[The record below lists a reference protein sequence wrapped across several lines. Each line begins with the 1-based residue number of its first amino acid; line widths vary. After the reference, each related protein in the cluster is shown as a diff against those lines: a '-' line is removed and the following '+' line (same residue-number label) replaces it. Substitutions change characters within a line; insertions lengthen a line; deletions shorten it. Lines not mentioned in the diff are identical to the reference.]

1 MLLLLLQFPTV
12 GQLVFEMRP
21 DVSVKRG
28 PVVAFQPAYGASG
41 GLGGGGRV
49 GFHVY
54 F

>member
-21 DVSVKRG
+21 YVSVKRG

-41 GLGGGGRV
+41 GLSGGGGV
-49 GFHVY
+49 SFHGY
-54 F
+54 S